1 MPAPYTI
8 AQMIQ
13 NIRVMAGD
21 TNTSHRVFPDNLTA
35 LVTGSRTFFPLSN
48 QNIQTGTQYS
58 VDGGNLLSGD
68 ALVTDFVNGFV
79 TLGAAPQATLEWYYY
94 FIYCTDTEVTQFA
107 DDGLAEVGMNETNL
121 TTIDPTLF
129 DVASTFAAA
138 KVCQRMAQ
146 KFAENF
152 NSTVEGESFQM
163 SDVYKAYM
171 NSEKTFFTRA
181 TDKREEFYKRQGRR
195 FSPASAQ
202 TVSNF
207 PPNRQLPRR

>member
-35 LVTGSRTFFPLSN
+35 LVTGNRLFFPLNN

-58 VDGGNLLSGD
+58 VDGGNLTSGD
-68 ALVTDFVNGFV
+68 SLVTDFVNGFV
-79 TLGAAPQATLEWYYY
+79 TMGSAPATTLEWYYY
-94 FIYCTDTEVTQFA
+94 FLYCTDAEVQQFA
-107 DDGLAEVGMNETNL
+107 DDGLAEVGMAETDL
-121 TTIDPTLF
+121 TTIDPTLY

-171 NSEKTFFTRA
+171 NSEKTFYTRA
-181 TDKREEFYKRQGRR
+181 GDKRTEYYQRQGRR

-202 TVSNF
+202 TVSCF
-207 PPNRQLPRR
+207 PPNHLLPRR

>member
-1 MPAPYTI
+1 MGSYTI
-8 AQMIQ
+8 AQMIL
-13 NIRVMAGD
+13 NARTMAGD

-35 LVTGSRTFFPLSN
+35 LVTGTRTFFPLSN
-48 QNIQTGTQYS
+48 QNIQAGTQYS
-58 VDGGNLLSGD
+58 VDGGNLTSGD

-79 TLGAAPQATLEWYYY
+79 TLGAAPTATLEWYYY
-94 FIYCTDTEVTQFA
+94 FQYCTDTEIQGFC
-107 DDGLAEVGMNETNL
+107 DDGLAEIEMVESNL
-121 TTIDPTLF
+121 TNIDPALY

-152 NSTVEGESFQM
+152 NSTTEGESYQM

-171 NSEKTFFTRA
+171 NSEKTFYTRA
-181 TDKREEFYKRQGRR
+181 VDKREQFYKRQGRM
-195 FSPASAQ
+195 FQAASSQ

-207 PPNRQLPRR
+207 PPNRLLPRK